1 MSPTLLP
8 RDSEAMFL
16 RKVERKVEDLEHVAE
31 VGESNET
38 PVILFADV
46 FVLSLTAFLVFL
58 AIALLAYRVA

>member
-1 MSPTLLP
+1 
-8 RDSEAMFL
+8 MFL

-46 FVLSLTAFLVFL
+46 LLGSLAAFLIFFT
-58 AIALLAYRVA
+58 IAMLAYRLA

>member
-46 FVLSLTAFLVFL
+46 FVFSLTAFLVFL
-58 AIALLAYRVA
+58 AVALLAYRVA